1 MKKITS
7 GLILILALVII
18 SLAAP
23 LAGAEENPRVYGA
36 TASSNFILYAL
47 DPDIVAGWITPLRD
61 YEKKFIPEKYQNLPI
76 LGGYYGDGYIPDR
89 EVLMA
94 QGLKEALL
102 ITDGAHT
109 STDITPALETLG
121 IHTTVLSGN
130 IPDLPQTFRSLGR
143 IYGRPERGEALGAY
157 AEKALAAVKAA
168 VGDLPP
174 AKRPTVYVA
183 MQADGLATVC
193 EMESLELA
201 GGRNVHQC
209 LAGNDSTLHITFEQL
224 LTYDPDVILVYHPP
238 LAKEMVTDPNWSRLR
253 AVREGRYYLMPRG
266 PFTWLERPTTF
277 MRLLGLQWLA
287 NILHPDLLPLDIK
300 AETETFMQLF
310 FKVALTGPETDK
322 LLKSG
327 ALSD

>member
-1 MKKITS
+1 MKKLPS
-7 GLILILALVII
+7 SLILLLALLIA

-23 LAGAEENPRVYGA
+23 AGAEEPLRVYGT

-109 STDITPALETLG
+109 STDIAPATEALG

-130 IPDLPQTFRSLGR
+130 IPDLPQTFRSLGQT
-143 IYGRPERGEALGAY
+143 YGRPERGEALGAY

-168 VGDLPP
+168 VGNLPP
-174 AKRPTVYVA
+174 VKRPAVYVA

-224 LTYDPDVILVYHPP
+224 LTYNPELILVYHPA
-238 LAKEMVTDPNWSRLR
+238 LAKEMPSDPNWSRLR
-253 AVREGRYYLMPRG
+253 AVREGRFYLMPRG

-287 NILHPDLLPLDIK
+287 NILHPDLLPIDIK
-300 AETETFMQLF
+300 AETKTFMQLF
-310 FKVALTGPETDK
+310 FNVALTDSETER

-327 ALSD
+327 ALAD